1 MVGETGPEIAL
12 VGEEGPELVLTAKQ
26 TRDVLGIIANPG
38 NASEIKTV
46 PINAFDNGGI
56 TGRTY
61 TEIVEEIQRQNQ
73 EQLSDPET
81 YKNFGDLVGPISFS
95 DEQLANMIEPAMPS
109 GKSYTTTALK
119 KFVGSLD
126 RGEPVAKVAP
136 LAPDVTG
143 TGVDI
148 VNALAMTALETAAD
162 PRTTALGIV
171 APMARPGLMFAG
183 NLAKKYV
190 AKEVA
195 QEAAEAAAKKG
206 AATSAATQAV
216 SSGPPPVRTGA
227 MQGVESITGRSVSGV
242 NAPPIKAPPPVRPVT
257 TVDEAAEAVA
267 TMSADKKKAVQQSLG
282 KTDEQI
288 AKMNDKEFDAYI
300 NRLTREKKSTKKIPG
315 GQRVPTKEYRIMES
329 KGEVPSF
336 TAGPGGQVA
345 RTALVNAVNQVS
357 GYEELDLFDY
367 MLGMGSYQSQTVED
381 AFVGAQDERNRMRE
395 QSLYEALRAYGTDRE
410 KIEDFQ
416 EYGQSTALMRSILN
430 RVEAKGGKNLTATEE
445 AALIDPQSV
454 LNLFQSFGTLR
465 GQDAQQSLALIIEKG
480 KPTTATDLQEQRNKR
495 LEDQTN
501 QALGQ

>member
-81 YKNFGDLVGPISFS
+81 YKNVGDSFGPISFS

-136 LAPDVTG
+136 LAPDITG

-162 PRTTALGIV
+162 ERTMALGIV
-171 APMARPGLMFAG
+171 APMARPGFMFAQ
-183 NLAKKYV
+183 NLAKKY
-190 AKEVA
+190 ATKKVA
-195 QEAAEAAAKKG
+195 QEAAKKG

-216 SSGPPPVRTGA
+216 SFGPPPVRTGA
-227 MQGVESITGRSVSGV
+227 MQGGELITGRSVSGL

-345 RTALVNAVNQVS
+345 RTALVNAVNQIS
-357 GYEELDLFDY
+357 GYEELDL
-367 MLGMGSYQSQTVED
+367 
-381 AFVGAQDERNRMRE
+381 
-395 QSLYEALRAYGTDRE
+395 
-410 KIEDFQ
+410 
-416 EYGQSTALMRSILN
+416 
-430 RVEAKGGKNLTATEE
+430 
-445 AALIDPQSV
+445 
-454 LNLFQSFGTLR
+454 
-465 GQDAQQSLALIIEKG
+465 
-480 KPTTATDLQEQRNKR
+480 
-495 LEDQTN
+495 
-501 QALGQ
+501 